1 MNTFP
6 RLLCSQAWSWPWAW
20 AEVIFVTS
28 ELKWL
33 GSECILSIILICWLK
48 NEGYKGPEEGG
59 ATGRKKPRLLR
70 VWWKT
75 PNQNTFPGLWCA
87 QGTNSSCVKAL
98 RCLDLSVR
106 VASIIWTNTVLLGK
120 CSLNTIPLHQEELKY
135 LWHQV
140 QGYVPWQLLR
150 VQIFSVAGKWVG
162 VKPYVLIVTQG
173 GSKMNTLLSKLC
185 HLTRTPAWI
194 ESSCISFWR

>member
-1 MNTFP
+1 MTVSFPPGCMNTFP

-48 NEGYKGPEEGG
+48 NEGYKDPEEGG

-135 LWHQV
+135 
-140 QGYVPWQLLR
+140 
-150 VQIFSVAGKWVG
+150 FSDTKF
-162 VKPYVLIVTQG
+162 KVTFPD
-173 GSKMNTLLSKLC
+173 NY
-185 HLTRTPAWI
+185 
-194 ESSCISFWR
+194 